1 MLRRW
6 VNKILG
12 REQEQRVSFQEIF
25 TLFQE
30 ILSLNNRTLDLIAE
44 ANDKLSGDYIFDRH
58 YIETFQ
64 EETASLVHQLIYKLN
79 LISPGKYQELNESFH
94 RIESDIRQIL
104 AGRLLCP
111 TDRYVLDY
119 KEIAEKHLG
128 EAAGGKNTH
137 LAEIMEFLG
146 ITIPPS
152 FAITTAAYFHF
163 LQENGLPEKIEKIID
178 RWHHGETGI
187 GEASKEIRSLILAAR
202 LPADIRKEIDMYLD
216 AIRQA
221 HPEKKPY
228 FAVRSSAVGEDSE
241 FSYAGQYASRLNV
254 SRYRVIEAYREVVA
268 SVYSE
273 RAMEYRQSKG
283 VLESEIA
290 MAVACQ
296 QVVKARV
303 SGVLYTYHPVHP
315 EKETMEIS
323 SAWGLGAPIVSG
335 RVLTDHFTVA
345 RRAPHEIL
353 ELKVVRKQTALM
365 PAGGEEKTEVPVP
378 EEQQTIPSL
387 TDEQL
392 RRLAEIGLRIEK
404 FYKKPQDIEFAIDEN
419 DEIVILQAR
428 QLAMRGKTLPVAR
441 ELAEILEKY
450 PVISRGRGTVAQM
463 GIASGTV
470 FVLEND
476 EDLDKVPQ
484 GAILVARYASPRL
497 ARVIRKVSGIITDV
511 GAVTGHLATVARE
524 FRVPTIM
531 NLEHATEIFET
542 GEEVTIDAQ
551 ENIVYEGLVRELY
564 HFSLAEED
572 IEETYEY
579 RLLRRVLK
587 KIEPLYLL
595 DPKDPNFTPQGCRTL
610 HDIIRFVHEKV
621 VEEIIDYNY
630 HHPHNMDAV
639 SGKLDWKFPLDMVI
653 IDMGGGLVP
662 GAVGTGRKIV
672 PEQITSPPMRALLD
686 GIAHPGAWNNEPM
699 SVDFGSFMSSLTRT
713 MSAETMSPRELGQ
726 NLAVISDCYINV
738 SLRLGYHFTVIDAYV
753 VDNVKDN
760 YAYFR
765 FSGGVTDISRRSR
778 RAAFIG
784 EALARHDFHVELHE
798 DLVEGRIKKMDRQG
812 MLDRLNLL
820 GILIG
825 FTRQLDVKMV
835 TDEQIAYYIEKLQ
848 ELLENDNHE

>member
-1 MLRRW
+1 MFRRW
-6 VNKILG
+6 VNRILK
-12 REQEQRVSFQEIF
+12 RDQEHRVSFQEIF

-30 ILSLNNRTLDLIAE
+30 ILALNNQALDRIAE

-58 YIETFQ
+58 YIETFH

-79 LISPGKYQELNESFH
+79 LIAPGKYQELNESFR
-94 RIESDIRQIL
+94 RIESEIQEIM
-104 AGRLLCP
+104 AGHLVCP
-111 TDRYVLDY
+111 TDKFVLDY
-119 KEIAEKHLG
+119 KEIAERHLG
-128 EAAGGKNTH
+128 DAAGGKNTH

-146 ITIPPS
+146 IRIPPS
-152 FAITTAAYFHF
+152 FAITTAAYFSF
-163 LQENGLPEKIEKIID
+163 LRENGLPEQIEKIIA
-178 RWHHGETGI
+178 RWHGDEIDLAT
-187 GEASKEIRSLILAAR
+187 ASREIRSLILAAR
-202 LPADIRKEIDMYLD
+202 LPGDIRKEIEQHLD
-216 AIRQA
+216 AIRQI
-221 HPEKKPY
+221 HPERKPY

-241 FSYAGQYASRLNV
+241 FSYAGQYESRLNV
-254 SRYRVIEAYREVVA
+254 SRYRVMDAYRDVVA

-273 RAMEYRQSKG
+273 RAMEYRRSKD
-283 VLESEIA
+283 VRESEIA

-296 QVVKARV
+296 QIVNARV

-335 RVLTDHFTVA
+335 RILTDHFTVA
-345 RRAPHEIL
+345 RKSPHEIL

-365 PAGGEEKTEVPVP
+365 PGGGEEQKEVPVP
-378 EEQQTIPSL
+378 EDRQTIPSL
-387 TDEQL
+387 TDAQL
-392 RRLAEIGLRIEK
+392 RELADIGLRIEK

-419 DEIVILQAR
+419 DRIVILQTR

-441 ELAEILEKY
+441 ELAEALEKY

-470 FVLEND
+470 YVLEND

-551 ENIVYEGLVRELY
+551 ENIVYEGLVRELH

-587 KIEPLYLL
+587 KVEPLYLL

-610 HDIIRFVHEKV
+610 HDIIRFIHEKV

-639 SGKLDWKFPLDMVI
+639 SSKLDWKFPLDMVI
-653 IDMGGGLVP
+653 IDMGGGLAP
-662 GAVGTGRKIV
+662 GAAGKGRKIT
-672 PEQITSPPMRALLD
+672 PEQIVSPPMRAVLD

-726 NLAVISDCYINV
+726 NLAVISDCYINI

-835 TDEQIAYYIEKLQ
+835 TDEQIAYYIDKLQ
-848 ELLENDNHE
+848 ELLEKDSHE